1 MTNILLYIGAIAA
14 SCAQSAF
21 TKQNTRRGDGSAESA
36 GTFHLFK
43 AVAVFAVLLLIFLF
57 DRSWNAATIGWG
69 AAYGVLLTVSMITG
83 YYALKTGPMALTSM
97 IVSFSLLIPYAYGI
111 VFLGE
116 KPKLIELSFYGIK
129 LERKNDCVQNTE
141 EIAVYASGP
150 LANLVLSAV
159 IFAAGGSEG
168 IRMAA
173 LISLC
178 VGAFNMLPCAP
189 LDGGNILHFVL
200 NRITDEE
207 KSGKISFY
215 ISFAVLAPMTA
226 AGIVLLLKNRNITL
240 LAVSGYLVLAAWSAK
255 KSALS

>member
-1 MTNILLYIGAIAA
+1 MKINFGETILRINISFAA
-14 SCAQSAF
+14 AVTLTLIIDESGLCAAALF
-21 TKQNTRRGDGSAESA
+21 CCVVHEA
-36 GTFHLFK
+36 GHIIC
-43 AVAVFAVLLLIFLF
+43 LLI
-57 DRSWNAATIGWG
+57 
-69 AAYGVLLTVSMITG
+69 
-83 YYALKTGPMALTSM
+83 
-97 IVSFSLLIPYAYGI
+97 
-111 VFLGE
+111 LGE

-129 LERKNDCVQNTE
+129 LERKNDCVHNTE

-159 IFAAGGSEG
+159 IFAAGRSDG

-226 AGIVLLLKNRNITL
+226 AGIILLLKNRNITL
-240 LAVSGYLVLAAWSAK
+240 LAVSGYLVLAAWRAK